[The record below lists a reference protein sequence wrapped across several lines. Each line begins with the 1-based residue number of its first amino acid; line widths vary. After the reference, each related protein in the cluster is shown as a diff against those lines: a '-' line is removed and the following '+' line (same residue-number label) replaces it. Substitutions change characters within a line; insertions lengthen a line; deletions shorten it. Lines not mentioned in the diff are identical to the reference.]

1 MDLEELLPIMDLAAA
16 NLAKL
21 YSVLDRAEQHYP
33 KGPSFGSSSE
43 YDNLARSW
51 ADLLVGL
58 PPIEGESVVES
69 LPDIDAIGRHW
80 VDYFDFDIPH
90 ELFGKLDAPRKAL
103 EQYKYR
109 LARARATAITDRLNH
124 LVAEIDTSLRV
135 IGATNSSAVAEDY
148 ATVEDG
154 IAELDRLVGDTV
166 ERHGR
171 WSDLRR
177 HLRFGQDHDWDDI
190 ATLDWPTVR
199 ADVLAALDMTDRP
212 LPVPAVD
219 LGTLAS
225 SKPAGGVTTQLA
237 WTSIN
242 EEQFERI
249 LFDILSKLP
258 RHQNVQWLTRTNAP
272 DRGRDLSVERL
283 IDDGTGAART
293 ERVFVQAKHWQSKS
307 VSLADIASNLAVIEL
322 WQPRVHVLVIATS
335 GRFTTD
341 AVNWVEKRN
350 DEGTQPRIE
359 LWPENKL
366 ESLLASRP
374 ALIATYRLRATSP

>member
-1 MDLEELLPIMDLAAA
+1 MDVAAA

-21 YSVLDRAEQHYP
+21 YNVLDRAELEYP
-33 KGPSFGSSSE
+33 QGPSHGSSIE
-43 YDNLARSW
+43 YDNLSRSW
-51 ADLLVGL
+51 TDLLGGL
-58 PPIEGESVVES
+58 PPIDGYRVVVP
-69 LPDIDAIGRHW
+69 LPDIDDIGRHW
-80 VDYFDFDIPH
+80 ADYFDFDIPH
-90 ELFGKLDAPRKAL
+90 ELYEKLETPRKQV
-103 EQYKYR
+103 EEYKYR
-109 LARARATAITDRLNH
+109 LARARATAIADRLNH
-124 LVAEIDTSLRV
+124 LVAAVDTSLRV
-135 IGATNSSAVAEDY
+135 ISGGNSTAESEHY
-148 ATVEDG
+148 ATVENG
-154 IAELDRLVGDTV
+154 VAELDRLVGDAI
-166 ERHGR
+166 ERRGR

-199 ADVLAALDMTDRP
+199 ADVLAALDTTDRP
-212 LPVPAVD
+212 LPIPPVD

-237 WTSIN
+237 WQSIN

-249 LFDILSKLP
+249 LFEVLSKLP

-283 IDDGTGAART
+283 IEDGTGSVRT
-293 ERVFVQAKHWQSKS
+293 ERVIVQAKHWQSKS
-307 VSLADIASNLAVIEL
+307 VSLSDIANNLAAVDL
-322 WQPRVHVLVIATS
+322 WQPRVHVLVVATS

-341 AVNWVEKRN
+341 AVSWVEKRN
-350 DEGTQPRIE
+350 YEGTQPRVE

-374 ALIATYRLRATSP
+374 ALIATYRLRPIVR